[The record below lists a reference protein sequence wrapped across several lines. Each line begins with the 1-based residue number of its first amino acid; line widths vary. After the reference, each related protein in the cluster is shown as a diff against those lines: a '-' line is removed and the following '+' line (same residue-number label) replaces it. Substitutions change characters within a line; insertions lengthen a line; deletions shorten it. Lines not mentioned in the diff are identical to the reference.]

1 MCTGYLISLKS
12 LKDFIIERLV
22 SSSSGEDGKS
32 IGKPI
37 LWQPDKLKSLILSA
51 WEFYCQQINK
61 STNQQI
67 NI

>member
-51 WEFYCQQINK
+51 WEFYC
-61 STNQQI
+61 
-67 NI
+67 